1 MKFYIDVLM
10 FTDFLNSFEQNKQQE
25 MVTKCYLS

>member
-1 MKFYIDVLM
+1 MKFYVDFLM

-25 MVTKCYLS
+25 MVTNCYL